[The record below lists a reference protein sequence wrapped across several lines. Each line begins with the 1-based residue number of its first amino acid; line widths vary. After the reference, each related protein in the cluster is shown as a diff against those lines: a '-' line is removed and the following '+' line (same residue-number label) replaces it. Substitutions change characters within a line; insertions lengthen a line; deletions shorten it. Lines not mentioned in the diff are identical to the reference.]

1 MQYQFDAELAMQYG
15 VEEAIFVH
23 RIYWWVRNNR
33 ANNRNYID
41 GRYWTY
47 DSLTALAS
55 KDIFGFWSKRQLERI
70 IKSCKEKGLILIG
83 DYNTDRY
90 IRPQW
95 YTVTEEVMRFYEPN
109 ETVNTLSPNCDVGVT
124 KPCCLTSPNGDA
136 IIGTVRRP
144 VRDQLERGDA
154 PAREEPPEEGTP
166 NDPEDKPI
174 VCGEFKNVS
183 LTQREMGKLLAKWP
197 GDIVQREIEDLS
209 CYMKSKRKKYADHYA
224 TLLNW
229 LRRDYPDGPPKVSG
243 SRVIDE
249 EWIND

>member
-47 DSLTALAS
+47 DSMAALAS
-55 KDIFGFWSKRQLERI
+55 KDVFGFWSKRQLERI
-70 IKSCKEKGLILIG
+70 IKSCKEKGLILIA

-109 ETVNTLSPNCDVGVT
+109 ETVHTMSPNGDIGDTESCR
-124 KPCCLTSPNGDA
+124 LTSPNGDT

-144 VRDQLERGDA
+144 VRDQLEREGA
-154 PAREEPPEEGTP
+154 PESPPEETP
-166 NDPEDKPI
+166 PTKPEDEKI
-174 VCGEFKNVS
+174 ACGEFGNVALS
-183 LTQREMGKLLAKWP
+183 QAEMQKLLQRWP
-197 GDIVQREIEDLS
+197 GNIIQKEIDDLS

-229 LRRDYPDGPPKVSG
+229 LRRDYPEDLPNTNG
-243 SRVIDE
+243 SRIIDE
-249 EWIND
+249 EWINE